1 MCACM
6 CRYCKNN
13 PDRKYSRCKVPQEM
27 SDKEIN
33 EELGMEDDEGAVV
46 AEEAPKVPLGL
57 QSPLEPFPSH
67 VAKTLDV
74 TDDAVLSGWLTIPTA
89 FSMSCCHPHLALD
102 TFVLLLLRNVDT
114 TMYHMSG
121 EDRRL
126 TLPSIGMGGGSGG
139 RAREAV
145 ER

>member
-1 MCACM
+1 M
-6 CRYCKNN
+6 CRYCKDN

-33 EELGMEDDEGAVV
+33 EELGMDDDEGPVV
-46 AEEAPKVPLGL
+46 TEEAPRVLPGL

-74 TDDAVLSGWLTIPTA
+74 NNDAVLSGWLTIPNP
-89 FSMSCCHPHLALD
+89 FSISCIAIHILRCILFSCCWFQVFAKFGHLHVSYVRGGVAAD
-102 TFVLLLLRNVDT
+102 SAVYRN
-114 TMYHMSG
+114 
-121 EDRRL
+121 
-126 TLPSIGMGGGSGG
+126 GGFSGG
-139 RAREAV
+139 RAGKAV